1 MTNDLKWKENVEQL
15 QNQME
20 WKRREKK
27 YANYNGISSFWLLS
41 NNLNIYNCSKRL
53 ANVWALFQHN

>member
-1 MTNDLKWKENVEQL
+1 MINDLKWKENVEQL

-27 YANYNGISSFWLLS
+27 YAIYNGISSFWLLS